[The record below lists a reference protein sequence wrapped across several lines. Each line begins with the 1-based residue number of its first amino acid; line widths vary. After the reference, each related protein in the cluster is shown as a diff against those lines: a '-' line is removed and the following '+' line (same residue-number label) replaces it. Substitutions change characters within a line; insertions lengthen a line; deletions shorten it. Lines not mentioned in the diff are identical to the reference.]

1 MERAK
6 IIKRKNALRNKRK
19 LRVRAKIN
27 GTATLPR
34 LSVTKSNRY
43 FYAQAID
50 DTNGVTLVHSDG
62 NKLNLK
68 STKEDAAKLAVDMA
82 TKLKDKSIDEVVF
95 DRNGYIYHGVVK
107 AFADALRENGI
118 KV

>member
-1 MERAK
+1 
-6 IIKRKNALRNKRK
+6 
-19 LRVRAKIN
+19 
-27 GTATLPR
+27 
-34 LSVTKSNRY
+34 
-43 FYAQAID
+43 
-50 DTNGVTLVHSDG
+50 
-62 NKLNLK
+62 LK